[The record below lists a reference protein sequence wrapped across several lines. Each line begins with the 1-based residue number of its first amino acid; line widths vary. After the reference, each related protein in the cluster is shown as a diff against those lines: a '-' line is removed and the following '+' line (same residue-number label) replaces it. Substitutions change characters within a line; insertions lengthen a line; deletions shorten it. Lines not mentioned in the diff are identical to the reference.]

1 VRFDRIIGR
10 SKTPKLLVLLI
21 AILLLVAWNA
31 EPALALNLYAIATVD
46 APSLMKIS
54 LEDMRNGKLQ
64 HNIQLLTEVS
74 PLRLYG

>member
-1 VRFDRIIGR
+1 MRFDRIIGR

>member
-1 VRFDRIIGR
+1 MRFDRIIGR

-64 HNIQLLTEVS
+64 HNIQLLMEVL